1 MSATLRVID
10 TGLRPPRWNIAMTAA
25 LAELHGAGEI
35 PDTLRFQRFEPCV
48 LVGRNQDI
56 FHEAQLDRCRQKGV
70 ALARRL
76 TGGGAVYM
84 DAGILS
90 WEIVA
95 GRRRFGAD
103 LAEAAE
109 KICTTVA
116 DGLSHLGVPARF
128 SSPNAIEAEGR
139 KISGASGYFEG
150 ATLVH
155 EGTVLVDFDLR
166 DMAAV
171 LRLPDAGAVDAAALA
186 RRVTSLAEIL
196 GRAPAIAGVQRVLVA
211 SISDCFGFSILRE
224 APSARELALADELH
238 AVEFGTDRFVFGEE
252 HDAELQEISRRSSGP
267 AARMRL

>member
-1 MSATLRVID
+1 MNALRVID

-56 FHEAQLDRCRQKGV
+56 RREVRLDRCRQKGV

-95 GRRRFGAD
+95 GCRRFGAD

-109 KICTTVA
+109 KICTAVA
-116 DGLSHLGVPARF
+116 DGLARFGVPARF
-128 SSPNAIEAEGR
+128 SPPNAIEAQGR

-150 ATLVH
+150 ATLVY

-166 DMAAV
+166 DMAEV
-171 LRLPDAGAVDAAALA
+171 LYLPDAKGNDAVLLA
-186 RRVTSLAEIL
+186 HRVTSMAAIL
-196 GRAPAIAGVQRVLVA
+196 GRAPAIDEIQRALA
-211 SISDCFGFSILRE
+211 ISICNCLHSSIKNE
-224 APSARELALADELH
+224 IVSTRELVLTEGLSAAK
-238 AVEFGTDRFVFGEE
+238 FGTDAFVFGEPS
-252 HDAELQEISRRSSGP
+252 AP
-267 AARMRL
+267 ARMRA

>member
-35 PDTLRFQRFEPCV
+35 PDTLRFQRFQPCV
-48 LVGRNQDI
+48 LIGRNQDI
-56 FHEAQLDRCRQKGV
+56 RREVRLERCRQNGV
-70 ALARRL
+70 ALARRV

-103 LAEAAE
+103 LADAGE
-109 KICTTVA
+109 KICTAVA
-116 DGLSHLGVPARF
+116 NGLVRLGVPARF
-128 SSPNAIEAEGR
+128 CPPNAIEAAGR

-171 LRLPDAGAVDAAALA
+171 LRLPDAKEAAAQTPPA
-186 RRVTSLAEIL
+186 PRVTSMAAIL
-196 GRAPAIAGVQRVLVA
+196 GRAPAIVDVQRVLAA
-211 SISDCFGFSILRE
+211 SISNCFGFRIERE
-224 APSARELALADELH
+224 ASSARELALAEELH
-238 AVEFGTDRFVFGEE
+238 AAEFGSDRFVWGEAHVE
-252 HDAELQEISRRSSGP
+252 KVLA
-267 AARMRL
+267 

>member
-1 MSATLRVID
+1 MSALRVID

-35 PDTLRFQRFEPCV
+35 SDTLRFQRFQPCV

-56 FHEAQLDRCRQKGV
+56 AREVRIERCAQKGV

-84 DAGILS
+84 DAGVLS

-95 GRRRFGAD
+95 NRRRFGTD

-109 KICTTVA
+109 KICTAVA
-116 DGLSHLGVPARF
+116 NGLARLGVPARF
-128 SSPNAIEAEGR
+128 CPPNAIEAEGR

-155 EGTVLVDFDLR
+155 EGTVLFDFDLR
-166 DMAAV
+166 DMTDV
-171 LRLPDAGAVDAAALA
+171 LRLPDMSGAASLA
-186 RRVTSLAEIL
+186 HRVTSLAAIL
-196 GRAPAIAGVQRVLVA
+196 GRAPTIDDVQRAIAA
-211 SISDCFGFSILRE
+211 SISNCFDFRSRRE
-224 APSARELALADELH
+224 APSAREIALAEELH
-238 AVEFGTDRFVFGEE
+238 AAEFGTDRFVLGE
-252 HDAELQEISRRSSGP
+252 APQEISRRPSAP
-267 AARMRL
+267 AARMPA

>member
-1 MSATLRVID
+1 MNAVLRVVD

-35 PDTLRFQRFEPCV
+35 SDTLRFQRFQPCV

-56 FHEAQLDRCRQKGV
+56 HREVRLDRCRQKGV
-70 ALARRL
+70 ALARRV

-103 LAEAAE
+103 LAAAAE
-109 KICTTVA
+109 KICTAVA
-116 DGLSHLGVPARF
+116 EGLARLGVPARF
-128 SSPNAIEAEGR
+128 CPPNAIAAAGR

-150 ATLVH
+150 PTLVY

-166 DMAAV
+166 DMAEV
-171 LRLPDAGAVDAAALA
+171 LRQPDAKGTDATLLA
-186 RRVTSLAEIL
+186 RRVTSMAAIL
-196 GRAPAIAGVQRVLVA
+196 GRAPGIDEIQRALAVSICNCFDFSLTHEVA
-211 SISDCFGFSILRE
+211 T
-224 APSARELALADELH
+224 ARELALAEGLS
-238 AVEFGTDRFVFGEE
+238 AAKFGTDAFVFGEPP
-252 HDAELQEISRRSSGP
+252 DL
-267 AARMRL
+267 ARMRA

>member
-1 MSATLRVID
+1 MNVLRVID

-35 PDTLRFQRFEPCV
+35 ADTLRFQRFQPCV

-56 FHEAQLDRCRQKGV
+56 RREVQLDRCQQRGV

-95 GRRRFGAD
+95 NRRRFGAD

-109 KICTTVA
+109 EICTAVA
-116 DGLSHLGVPARF
+116 SGLGYLGVPARF
-128 SSPNAIEAEGR
+128 CPPNAIEAHGR

-150 ATLVH
+150 TTLVH
-155 EGTVLVDFDLR
+155 EGTVLVDFDFR
-166 DMAAV
+166 DMAEV
-171 LRLPDAGAVDAAALA
+171 LRLPDAKEATTIAH
-186 RRVTSLAEIL
+186 RVTSLAAIL
-196 GRAPAIAGVQRVLVA
+196 GHPPAIDDVQHALAA
-211 SISDCFGFSILRE
+211 SISDYFGFWIESE
-224 APSARELALADELH
+224 ASSARELALAEELH
-238 AVEFGTDRFVFGEE
+238 AAEFGTDRFVLGEE
-252 HDAELQEISRRSSGP
+252 PQEISRRPSEQT
-267 AARMRL
+267 ARMLA

>member
-1 MSATLRVID
+1 MNALLRVID

-35 PDTLRFQRFEPCV
+35 SDTLRFQRFQPCV

-56 FHEAQLDRCRQKGV
+56 AREVRLDRCRQKGV
-70 ALARRL
+70 ALARRV

-103 LAEAAE
+103 LAAAAE
-109 KICTTVA
+109 RICIAVA
-116 DGLSHLGVPARF
+116 GGLVDLGVQARF
-128 SSPNAIEAEGR
+128 CPPSAIEAEGR

-155 EGTVLVDFDLR
+155 EGTVLVDFDLG
-166 DMAAV
+166 DMAEV
-171 LRLPDAGAVDAAALA
+171 LRLPDAKGAAALA
-186 RRVTSLAEIL
+186 DRVTSLAAIL
-196 GRAPAIAGVQRVLVA
+196 GRAPAIEEAQRALVA
-211 SISDCFGFSILRE
+211 SISNCFGFRIERDT
-224 APSARELALADELH
+224 PSTRELALAEELH
-238 AVEFGTDRFVFGEE
+238 AAEFGTDRFVLGEE
-252 HDAELQEISRRSSGP
+252 PQEISRPPSGH
-267 AARMRL
+267 AARMLA

>member
-1 MSATLRVID
+1 MSVLRVID

-25 LAELHGAGEI
+25 LAELHGEGRI

-56 FHEAQLDRCRQKGV
+56 RREVWLDRCRVKRV
-70 ALARRL
+70 ALARRV

-103 LAEAAE
+103 LTAAAE
-109 KICTTVA
+109 KICTAVA
-116 DGLSHLGVPARF
+116 AGLARLGVPARF
-128 SSPNAIEAEGR
+128 SPPNAIEARGR

-150 ATLVH
+150 GTLIY

-166 DMAAV
+166 AMADV
-171 LRLPDAGAVDAAALA
+171 LRLDSEALA
-186 RRVTSLAEIL
+186 RRVTSLAAIL
-196 GRAPAIAGVQRVLVA
+196 RRAPALDEVQRAIAA
-211 SISDCFGFSILRE
+211 SISNRFDFQVVHA
-224 APSARELALADELH
+224 APQAPELMLAEELH
-238 AVEFGTDRFVFGEE
+238 ATEFGSDSFVFGEE
-252 HDAELQEISRRSSGP
+252 LEQ
-267 AARMRL
+267 ARAIA